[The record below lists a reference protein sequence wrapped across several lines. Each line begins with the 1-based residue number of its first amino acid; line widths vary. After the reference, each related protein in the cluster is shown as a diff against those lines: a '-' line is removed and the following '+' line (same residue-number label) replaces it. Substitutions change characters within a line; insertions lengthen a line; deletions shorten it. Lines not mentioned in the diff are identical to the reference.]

1 MWFLPYFF
9 YIIVERLNFYYWN
22 ERHYME
28 LLTVAADD
36 IETYSQDLI
45 DVVATPK
52 PVIRGVASMI
62 LAIRDLDSIYED
74 MMIDD
79 LERFEIM
86 QNRADF
92 LLNIISAF
100 EGMRVI
106 CIRSKYLDDQ
116 VMNVLTNIAFV
127 VQRIY
132 TTIYNLSSLNTK
144 EKEVSLSS

>member
-1 MWFLPYFF
+1 
-9 YIIVERLNFYYWN
+9 
-22 ERHYME
+22 ME
-28 LLTVAADD
+28 LLNVAADD

-45 DVVATPK
+45 DVATTPK
-52 PVIRGVASMI
+52 PVIRGVASMV

-132 TTIYNLSSLNTK
+132 TTIYNLSSLNTT
-144 EKEVSLSS
+144 E

>member
-1 MWFLPYFF
+1 
-9 YIIVERLNFYYWN
+9 
-22 ERHYME
+22 ME
-28 LLTVAADD
+28 LLAVAADD

-52 PVIRGVASMI
+52 PVIRGVASMV

>member
-1 MWFLPYFF
+1 
-9 YIIVERLNFYYWN
+9 
-22 ERHYME
+22 ME
-28 LLTVAADD
+28 LLNVAADD

-45 DVVATPK
+45 DVATTPK
-52 PVIRGVASMI
+52 PIIRGVASMV

-144 EKEVSLSS
+144 EKEVSYAE

>member
-1 MWFLPYFF
+1 
-9 YIIVERLNFYYWN
+9 
-22 ERHYME
+22 ME
-28 LLTVAADD
+28 LLNVAADD

-45 DVVATPK
+45 DVATTPK
-52 PVIRGVASMI
+52 PAIRGVASMV

-79 LERFEIM
+79 SERFEIM

-106 CIRSKYLDDQ
+106 CIRNKYLDDQ

-132 TTIYNLSSLNTK
+132 TTVYNLSSLNTK
-144 EKEVSLSS
+144 EKEVSYAE

>member
-1 MWFLPYFF
+1 
-9 YIIVERLNFYYWN
+9 
-22 ERHYME
+22 ME
-28 LLTVAADD
+28 LLNVAADD

-45 DVVATPK
+45 DVAATPK
-52 PVIRGVASMI
+52 PVIRGVASMV

-116 VMNVLTNIAFV
+116 VINVLTNIAFV

-132 TTIYNLSSLNTK
+132 TTIYNLSSLDTK
-144 EKEVSLSS
+144 EKEVSYAE

>member
-1 MWFLPYFF
+1 
-9 YIIVERLNFYYWN
+9 
-22 ERHYME
+22 ME
-28 LLTVAADD
+28 LLNVAADD
-36 IETYSQDLI
+36 IETYSQDLV
-45 DVVATPK
+45 DVAATPK
-52 PVIRGVASMI
+52 PVIRGVASMV

-144 EKEVSLSS
+144 EKEVSYAE

>member
-1 MWFLPYFF
+1 
-9 YIIVERLNFYYWN
+9 
-22 ERHYME
+22 ME
-28 LLTVAADD
+28 LLNVAADD

-45 DVVATPK
+45 DVAATPK
-52 PVIRGVASMI
+52 PIIRGVASMV
-62 LAIRDLDSIYED
+62 LAIRDLGSIYED

-79 LERFEIM
+79 LERFEII

-144 EKEVSLSS
+144 EKEVSYAE

>member
-1 MWFLPYFF
+1 
-9 YIIVERLNFYYWN
+9 
-22 ERHYME
+22 ME
-28 LLTVAADD
+28 LLNVAADD

-45 DVVATPK
+45 DVAATPK
-52 PVIRGVASMI
+52 PVIRGVASMV

-106 CIRSKYLDDQ
+106 CIRNKYLDDQ

-144 EKEVSLSS
+144 EKKVSYAE

>member
-1 MWFLPYFF
+1 
-9 YIIVERLNFYYWN
+9 
-22 ERHYME
+22 ME
-28 LLTVAADD
+28 LLNVAADD

-45 DVVATPK
+45 DVATTPK
-52 PVIRGVASMI
+52 PVIRGAASMV

-144 EKEVSLSS
+144 EKEVSYAE

>member
-1 MWFLPYFF
+1 
-9 YIIVERLNFYYWN
+9 
-22 ERHYME
+22 ME
-28 LLTVAADD
+28 LLNVAADD

-45 DVVATPK
+45 DVATTPK
-52 PVIRGVASMI
+52 PVIRGVASMV

-127 VQRIY
+127 VERIY
-132 TTIYNLSSLNTK
+132 TTIYNLSSVNTK
-144 EKEVSLSS
+144 EKEVSYAE

>member
-1 MWFLPYFF
+1 
-9 YIIVERLNFYYWN
+9 
-22 ERHYME
+22 ME
-28 LLTVAADD
+28 LLNVAADD

-45 DVVATPK
+45 DVAATPK
-52 PVIRGVASMI
+52 PVIRGVASMV

-74 MMIDD
+74 MMIND

-144 EKEVSLSS
+144 EKEVSYAE

>member
-1 MWFLPYFF
+1 
-9 YIIVERLNFYYWN
+9 
-22 ERHYME
+22 ME
-28 LLTVAADD
+28 LLAVAADD

-45 DVVATPK
+45 DVAATPK
-52 PVIRGVASMI
+52 PVIRGVASMV

-127 VQRIY
+127 VQRVY

-144 EKEVSLSS
+144 EKQVSYAE

>member
-1 MWFLPYFF
+1 
-9 YIIVERLNFYYWN
+9 
-22 ERHYME
+22 ME
-28 LLTVAADD
+28 LLNVAADD

-45 DVVATPK
+45 DVAATPK
-52 PVIRGVASMI
+52 PVIRGVASMV
-62 LAIRDLDSIYED
+62 LAIRDLDSVYED

-144 EKEVSLSS
+144 EKEVSYAE

>member
-1 MWFLPYFF
+1 
-9 YIIVERLNFYYWN
+9 
-22 ERHYME
+22 ME
-28 LLTVAADD
+28 LLNVAADD

-45 DVVATPK
+45 DVATTPK
-52 PVIRGVASMI
+52 PVIRGVASMV

-86 QNRADF
+86 QSRADF

-100 EGMRVI
+100 ESMRVI

-116 VMNVLTNIAFV
+116 VINVLTNIAFV

>member
-1 MWFLPYFF
+1 
-9 YIIVERLNFYYWN
+9 
-22 ERHYME
+22 ME
-28 LLTVAADD
+28 LLNVAADD

-45 DVVATPK
+45 DVATTPK
-52 PVIRGVASMI
+52 PVIRGVASMV
-62 LAIRDLDSIYED
+62 LAIKDLDSIYED

-132 TTIYNLSSLNTK
+132 TTVYNLSSLNTK
-144 EKEVSLSS
+144 EKEVSYAE

>member
-1 MWFLPYFF
+1 
-9 YIIVERLNFYYWN
+9 
-22 ERHYME
+22 ME
-28 LLTVAADD
+28 LLNVAADD

-52 PVIRGVASMI
+52 PVIRGVASMV

-144 EKEVSLSS
+144 EKQVSYAE

>member
-1 MWFLPYFF
+1 
-9 YIIVERLNFYYWN
+9 
-22 ERHYME
+22 ME
-28 LLTVAADD
+28 LLNVAADD

-45 DVVATPK
+45 DVVTTPK
-52 PVIRGVASMI
+52 PVIRGVASMV
-62 LAIRDLDSIYED
+62 LAIRDLDGIYED

-100 EGMRVI
+100 EGMRII
-106 CIRSKYLDDQ
+106 CIRNKYLDDQ

-132 TTIYNLSSLNTK
+132 TTVYNLSSLNTK
-144 EKEVSLSS
+144 EKEVSYAE

>member
-1 MWFLPYFF
+1 
-9 YIIVERLNFYYWN
+9 
-22 ERHYME
+22 ME
-28 LLTVAADD
+28 LLNVAADD

-45 DVVATPK
+45 DVVTTPK
-52 PVIRGVASMI
+52 PVIRGVASMV
-62 LAIRDLDSIYED
+62 LAIRDLDNIYED

-86 QNRADF
+86 QSRADF

-106 CIRSKYLDDQ
+106 CIRNKYLDDQ

>member
-1 MWFLPYFF
+1 
-9 YIIVERLNFYYWN
+9 
-22 ERHYME
+22 ME
-28 LLTVAADD
+28 LLNVAADD

-45 DVVATPK
+45 DVATTPK
-52 PVIRGVASMI
+52 PVIRGVASMV

-127 VQRIY
+127 LQRIY

-144 EKEVSLSS
+144 EKEVSYAE

>member
-1 MWFLPYFF
+1 
-9 YIIVERLNFYYWN
+9 
-22 ERHYME
+22 ME
-28 LLTVAADD
+28 LLNVAADD

-45 DVVATPK
+45 DVAATPK
-52 PVIRGVASMI
+52 PVIRGVASMV
-62 LAIRDLDSIYED
+62 LAIRDLDNIYED

-144 EKEVSLSS
+144 EKEVSYAE

>member
-1 MWFLPYFF
+1 
-9 YIIVERLNFYYWN
+9 
-22 ERHYME
+22 ME
-28 LLTVAADD
+28 LLNVVADD

-45 DVVATPK
+45 DVATTPK
-52 PVIRGVASMI
+52 PVIRGVASMV

-92 LLNIISAF
+92 LLNIISDF

-144 EKEVSLSS
+144 EKEVSYAE

>member
-1 MWFLPYFF
+1 
-9 YIIVERLNFYYWN
+9 
-22 ERHYME
+22 ME
-28 LLTVAADD
+28 LLNVAADD

-52 PVIRGVASMI
+52 PVIRGVASMV

-127 VQRIY
+127 IQRIY

-144 EKEVSLSS
+144 EKEVSYAE

>member
-1 MWFLPYFF
+1 
-9 YIIVERLNFYYWN
+9 
-22 ERHYME
+22 ME
-28 LLTVAADD
+28 LLNVAADD

-45 DVVATPK
+45 DVVTTPK
-52 PVIRGVASMI
+52 PVIRGVASMV
-62 LAIRDLDSIYED
+62 LAIRDLDSICED

-144 EKEVSLSS
+144 EKEVSYAE

>member
-1 MWFLPYFF
+1 
-9 YIIVERLNFYYWN
+9 
-22 ERHYME
+22 ME
-28 LLTVAADD
+28 LLNVAADD

-45 DVVATPK
+45 DVPTTPK
-52 PVIRGVASMI
+52 PVIRGVASMV

-100 EGMRVI
+100 ESMRVI

-116 VMNVLTNIAFV
+116 VINALTNIAFV

>member
-1 MWFLPYFF
+1 
-9 YIIVERLNFYYWN
+9 
-22 ERHYME
+22 ME
-28 LLTVAADD
+28 LLNVAADD

-45 DVVATPK
+45 DVAATPK
-52 PVIRGVASMI
+52 PVIRGVASMV

-127 VQRIY
+127 GQRIY

-144 EKEVSLSS
+144 EKEVSYAE

>member
-1 MWFLPYFF
+1 
-9 YIIVERLNFYYWN
+9 
-22 ERHYME
+22 ME
-28 LLTVAADD
+28 LLNVAADD

-45 DVVATPK
+45 DVATTPK
-52 PVIRGVASMI
+52 PVIRGVASMV

-144 EKEVSLSS
+144 EKEMSYAE

>member
-1 MWFLPYFF
+1 
-9 YIIVERLNFYYWN
+9 
-22 ERHYME
+22 ME
-28 LLTVAADD
+28 LLNVAADD

-45 DVVATPK
+45 DVVTTPK
-52 PVIRGVASMI
+52 PVIRGVASMV

-116 VMNVLTNIAFV
+116 VINVLTNIAFV

-144 EKEVSLSS
+144 EQQVSYAE

>member
-1 MWFLPYFF
+1 
-9 YIIVERLNFYYWN
+9 
-22 ERHYME
+22 ME
-28 LLTVAADD
+28 LLNVAADD

-45 DVVATPK
+45 DVVTTPK
-52 PVIRGVASMI
+52 PVIRGVASMV

-116 VMNVLTNIAFV
+116 VMNVLTNISFV

-144 EKEVSLSS
+144 EQQVSYAE

>member
-1 MWFLPYFF
+1 
-9 YIIVERLNFYYWN
+9 
-22 ERHYME
+22 ME
-28 LLTVAADD
+28 LLNVAADD

-45 DVVATPK
+45 DVVTTPK
-52 PVIRGVASMI
+52 PVIRGVASMV

-116 VMNVLTNIAFV
+116 VINVLTNIAFV

-144 EKEVSLSS
+144 EKEVSLNS

>member
-1 MWFLPYFF
+1 
-9 YIIVERLNFYYWN
+9 
-22 ERHYME
+22 ME
-28 LLTVAADD
+28 LLNVAADD

-52 PVIRGVASMI
+52 PVIRGVASMV

-144 EKEVSLSS
+144 EKEVSYAE

>member
-1 MWFLPYFF
+1 
-9 YIIVERLNFYYWN
+9 
-22 ERHYME
+22 ME

>member
-1 MWFLPYFF
+1 
-9 YIIVERLNFYYWN
+9 
-22 ERHYME
+22 ME
-28 LLTVAADD
+28 LLNVAADD

-45 DVVATPK
+45 DVATTPK
-52 PVIRGVASMI
+52 PVIRGVASMV

-127 VQRIY
+127 VQRVY

-144 EKEVSLSS
+144 EKEVSYAE

>member
-1 MWFLPYFF
+1 
-9 YIIVERLNFYYWN
+9 
-22 ERHYME
+22 ME
-28 LLTVAADD
+28 LLAVAADD

-45 DVVATPK
+45 DVVTTPK
-52 PVIRGVASMI
+52 PVIRGVASMV

-144 EKEVSLSS
+144 EKEVSYAE

>member
-1 MWFLPYFF
+1 
-9 YIIVERLNFYYWN
+9 
-22 ERHYME
+22 ME
-28 LLTVAADD
+28 LLNVAADD

-45 DVVATPK
+45 DVAATPK
-52 PVIRGVASMI
+52 PVIRGVASMV

-144 EKEVSLSS
+144 EQQVSYAE

>member
-1 MWFLPYFF
+1 
-9 YIIVERLNFYYWN
+9 
-22 ERHYME
+22 ME
-28 LLTVAADD
+28 LLNVAADD

-45 DVVATPK
+45 DVAGTPK
-52 PVIRGVASMI
+52 PVIRGVASMV

-86 QNRADF
+86 QSRADF

-144 EKEVSLSS
+144 EKEVSYAE

>member
-1 MWFLPYFF
+1 
-9 YIIVERLNFYYWN
+9 
-22 ERHYME
+22 ME
-28 LLTVAADD
+28 LLNVAADD

-45 DVVATPK
+45 DVATTPK
-52 PVIRGVASMI
+52 PVIRGVASMV

-106 CIRSKYLDDQ
+106 CIRSKYLDNQ
-116 VMNVLTNIAFV
+116 IMNVLTNIAFV

-144 EKEVSLSS
+144 EKEVSYAE

>member
-1 MWFLPYFF
+1 
-9 YIIVERLNFYYWN
+9 
-22 ERHYME
+22 ME
-28 LLTVAADD
+28 LLNVAADD

-45 DVVATPK
+45 DVATTPK
-52 PVIRGVASMI
+52 PVIRGVASMV

-106 CIRSKYLDDQ
+106 CIRSKYLGDQ

-144 EKEVSLSS
+144 EKEVSYAE

>member
-1 MWFLPYFF
+1 
-9 YIIVERLNFYYWN
+9 
-22 ERHYME
+22 ME
-28 LLTVAADD
+28 LLNVAADD

-45 DVVATPK
+45 DVVTTPK
-52 PVIRGVASMI
+52 PVIRGVASMV

-144 EKEVSLSS
+144 EKEVSICL

>member
-1 MWFLPYFF
+1 
-9 YIIVERLNFYYWN
+9 
-22 ERHYME
+22 ME
-28 LLTVAADD
+28 LLNVAADD

-45 DVVATPK
+45 DVVTTPK
-52 PVIRGVASMI
+52 PVIRGVASMV

-86 QNRADF
+86 QSRADF
-92 LLNIISAF
+92 LLNIVSAF

-144 EKEVSLSS
+144 EKQVSYAE

>member
-1 MWFLPYFF
+1 
-9 YIIVERLNFYYWN
+9 
-22 ERHYME
+22 ME
-28 LLTVAADD
+28 LLNVAADD

-45 DVVATPK
+45 DVATTPK
-52 PVIRGVASMI
+52 PVIRGVASMV

-116 VMNVLTNIAFV
+116 VMNVLANIAFV

-144 EKEVSLSS
+144 EKEVSYAE